1 MQRKWLGRLLRTPIW
16 LYRARLGWLLGHRFV
31 YVAHRGRVSGAR
43 REVVLEVVEHDRR
56 SGAVTVVSAW
66 GSRAQWFRNLRAHP
80 ALELRLG
87 RRRIVAPHQEFL
99 TADEGLAVLRRY
111 ARRHPRAARY
121 LAKTLGVPIDAALH
135 GTVDPAVTLPAVR
148 FTP

>member
-1 MQRKWLGRLLRTPIW
+1 LHYATKT
-16 LYRARLGWLLGHRFV
+16 ARSI
-31 YVAHRGRVSGAR
+31 VADADL
-43 REVVLEVVEHDRR
+43 VVPGEVVEHDRR

-66 GSRAQWFRNLRAHP
+66 GPRAQWFRNLRAQP
-80 ALELRLG
+80 ALEFRLG
-87 RRRIVAPHQEFL
+87 RRRIVAPRQEFL

-111 ARRHPRAARY
+111 AGRHPRTARY